1 MSTKK
6 IKYRTFDEIVEE
18 RFREHPEEIDGFLQT
33 VLEEYEKDPD
43 EGALLSALRQVAK
56 ATGGMTELAKKTDL
70 SRERLYKTLSPE
82 GNPRLK
88 NFQRILKAFGYTL
101 AIKPLKKAHS
111 NCGKVF
117 PH

>member
-1 MSTKK
+1 MSTKEK
-6 IKYRTFDEIVEE
+6 TRYRTFDELVEE
-18 RFREHPEEIDGFLQT
+18 RFKEHPEELAGFLQT

-56 ATGGMTELAKKTDL
+56 ANGGMTELAKKTNL

-88 NFQRILKAFGYTL
+88 NLRRILHAFGYTL
-101 AIKPLKKAHS
+101 SFKPIKTSS
-111 NCGKVF
+111 N
-117 PH
+117 